1 MLLSTLALWPKVG
14 LLLLAGVGT
23 GIANG
28 IAGGGTFI
36 SFPVLLAVGIAPL
49 QANVSTSVGV
59 WPSYL
64 GGIRAFRPHLAGR
77 KAMIMALLPW
87 CAAGSLLGTALL
99 LAFPPAVFARVIPWL
114 IALGTTIFAFSPLI
128 TRRLAHLDHHHPA
141 RRRVLHWGIG
151 LVSIYGGYF
160 GAGLG
165 ILLLA
170 VMAVALPNSLPE
182 LQGLRNVIATII
194 NAVAGVVFVVRGHL
208 ALQAV
213 GLLLV
218 GTYLGGFAGSW
229 LILRLPPWVVR
240 TIIIVMG
247 AGTAIKLLITGA

>member
-1 MLLSTLALWPKVG
+1 MFLSTLALWPKVG

-23 GIANG
+23 GVANG

-36 SFPVLLAVGIAPL
+36 SFPTLLAVGIPPL

-59 WPSYL
+59 WPSYV
-64 GGIRAFRPHLAGR
+64 GGIRAFRPHLAGQR
-77 KAMIMALLPW
+77 RFIVSLLPW
-87 CAAGSLLGTALL
+87 CVIGALSGTALL
-99 LAFPPAVFARVIPWL
+99 LAFPPTLFARVVPWL
-114 IALGTTIFAFSPLI
+114 IAAGTTLFALSPLI
-128 TRRLAHLDHHHPA
+128 TRRLAHLDHTHPA
-141 RRRVLHWGIG
+141 RRRVLHWGV
-151 LVSIYGGYF
+151 LVVSVYGGYF

-170 VMAVALPNSLPE
+170 VMAIALPATLNE

-194 NAVAGVVFVVRGHL
+194 NAVAGVVFIVRGHL

-213 GLLLV
+213 ALLLI
-218 GTYLGGFAGSW
+218 GTYIGGFAGSW

-240 TIIIVMG
+240 TIIVLIG
-247 AGTAIKLLITGA
+247 GGTALKLLLSGS